1 MQPGEPLGERYRLVE
16 ALGRGASGEV
26 WSAIDSTGARFVIK
40 CLRSTVEPELEK
52 RFERELAVARQLGP
66 PYFPR
71 LIDGRSGP
79 EGPRYIVWAAEQGSA
94 LADLAL
100 DADRAASSGLRRL
113 LPVAELLRALSRL
126 HALGIVHRDL
136 KPEHVLVKP
145 DGSVVLL
152 DLGLCRVS
160 DSLRLTASRHI
171 LGSAA
176 FVAPEQIQAPQNVDQ
191 RADLYAVGAI
201 AFWLLSGRL
210 PFAAPTAES
219 LLVLKLMRQAPLLND
234 VCEVPV
240 PAAVEEWVA
249 MMLAREPTGRPA
261 SASAAGEKLE
271 HALGG
276 D

>member
-1 MQPGEPLGERYRLVE
+1 MQSGEPFADRYRLVE

-26 WSAIDSTGARFVIK
+26 WSAIDSIGARFVIK
-40 CLRSTVEPELEK
+40 RLRSNVEPELEQ

-79 EGPRYIVWAAEQGSA
+79 EGSRYIVWAAEQGSA
-94 LADLAL
+94 LADLAFV
-100 DADRAASSGLRRL
+100 DRTASIGLRL
-113 LPVAELLRALSRL
+113 APVAELLRALSRL

-176 FVAPEQIQAPQNVDQ
+176 FVAPEQIQAPQVVDQ